1 MAAIR
6 AALARKPLIP
16 EIEPVSLRKPTD
28 RAGIA
33 ALVMIVWGVL
43 LQGAL
48 RSYPFSHAF
57 HHDVNSPG
65 LALQISRGAED
76 IDAVLHRSDAASVKA
91 VASLGWNNGL
101 DLIFIPIYTVFLWSL
116 ARVFTSRTRL
126 LTVFLA
132 GTALFDYL
140 EDWRIFQALG
150 GENPAIY
157 LPSLAKW
164 GLVGIVLIWIGV
176 IFLRSKIPVYSVATR
191 RLVGI
196 TYLISGLLTLIAV
209 IDGQLIG
216 YSLIEL
222 ALVLFSVLAVIQVFG
237 LLGHYLSI
245 PGAMPKYVDDFCNR
259 RKKAGQESLRAVERG
274 IKHRS
279 P

>member
-1 MAAIR
+1 M
-6 AALARKPLIP
+6 P
-16 EIEPVSLRKPTD
+16 LRKPAD
-28 RAGIA
+28 RAGLA
-33 ALVMIVWGVL
+33 ALLMIVLGLVMQGL
-43 LQGAL
+43 LML
-48 RSYPFSHAF
+48 YPFPHAF

-76 IDAVLHRSDAASVKA
+76 IGIVLHRSEPGAAKA

-101 DLIFIPIYTVFLWSL
+101 DLVLIPIYAFFLWSL
-116 ARVFTSRTRL
+116 ARVFTNRTRL
-126 LTVFLA
+126 LTIFII

-140 EDWRIFQALG
+140 EDAQIFRALG

-164 GLVGIVLIWIGV
+164 SLFGIVLVWIGV

-191 RLVGI
+191 RLLGLA
-196 TYLISGLLTLIAV
+196 YFISGLLILISVTA
-209 IDGQLIG
+209 GQFIG

-222 ALVLFSVLAVIQVFG
+222 GMLLFSALAVIQVFG

-245 PGAMPKYVDDFCNR
+245 PGATPKYVNDFCNE
-259 RKKAGQESLRAVERG
+259 RKKAGKESLRAVEPG
-274 IKHRS
+274 
-279 P
+279 PED